1 MVYEKID
8 SEKIGN
14 RLRSI
19 RTERGETTEAVAKG
33 IGTST
38 SAITMYETGQR
49 IPRDEIKIK
58 LAEYYGMPVEQI
70 FFAIA

>member
-1 MVYEKID
+1 MNYAEIN
-8 SEKIGN
+8 SEKIGE
-14 RLRSI
+14 RLRGI
-19 RTERGETTEAVAKG
+19 RAERGETTETVAKSIG
-33 IGTST
+33 IST

-70 FFAIA
+70 FFATA

>member
-14 RLRSI
+14 RLRRI
-19 RTERGETTEAVAKG
+19 RAERGETTEEVAKG
-33 IGTST
+33 IGTSP

-58 LAEYYGMPVEQI
+58 LAEYYGMPVEEI

>member
-1 MVYEKID
+1 MIYAEIN
-8 SEKIGN
+8 SAKIGE
-14 RLRSI
+14 RLRGI
-19 RTERGETTEAVAKG
+19 RAERGETTETVAKG
-33 IGTST
+33 IGIST

-70 FFAIA
+70 FFATA